1 MESDNGPRARPGGLG
16 APATYTPP
24 WSELGAA
31 GSAGGVWARDK
42 CLAHERQRV
51 IRMTPWQ
58 AGTESRRGG
67 GRDGKT
73 DGWMVLGWPQSAGL
87 NLVVSALAR
96 QGYGRKNSPHA
107 RARPPPR
114 PVGPPVN
121 GGRRWRP
128 DSSMRRLGDGEDRS
142 GVAIR
147 RQEPSGVCLCRGGEA
162 TWGAWKVDRDL
173 QPLCPSFA
181 TLWQRFAKPVLAGAT
196 LPVMVSPVAGSGGGA
211 LPLRLVLAEDDSTGT
226 AASRPAGD
234 GYLPR
239 PFVAWATP
247 PPTNA
252 MQPPTPARSSDTNP
266 LSPAPDV
273 PGDRALYRAR
283 HGDAATV
290 ASVKHCFWCP
300 SFDLPK
306 RGQHGPLKNMFVV
319 LTVLHLR
326 RPFWRSHERRGF
338 DSLPPCLCVDKNPD
352 RNPHGPRGPFLILLA
367 MANKGTTCD
376 THAGGEPY

>member
-1 MESDNGPRARPGGLG
+1 MPSCRSR
-16 APATYTPP
+16 
-24 WSELGAA
+24 SI
-31 GSAGGVWARDK
+31 
-42 CLAHERQRV
+42 CL
-51 IRMTPWQ
+51 
-58 AGTESRRGG
+58 
-67 GRDGKT
+67 
-73 DGWMVLGWPQSAGL
+73 L
-87 NLVVSALAR
+87 
-96 QGYGRKNSPHA
+96 
-107 RARPPPR
+107 PPP
-114 PVGPPVN
+114 
-121 GGRRWRP
+121 
-128 DSSMRRLGDGEDRS
+128 
-142 GVAIR
+142 
-147 RQEPSGVCLCRGGEA
+147 Q
-162 TWGAWKVDRDL
+162 K
-173 QPLCPSFA
+173 
-181 TLWQRFAKPVLAGAT
+181 
-196 LPVMVSPVAGSGGGA
+196 
-211 LPLRLVLAEDDSTGT
+211 GT

-306 RGQHGPLKNMFVV
+306 RGQHGPPKNMFVV